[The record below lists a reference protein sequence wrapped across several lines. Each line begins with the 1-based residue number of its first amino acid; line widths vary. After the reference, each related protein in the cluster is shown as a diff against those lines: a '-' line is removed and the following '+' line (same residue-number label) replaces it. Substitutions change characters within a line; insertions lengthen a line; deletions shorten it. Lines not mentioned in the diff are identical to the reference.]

1 MVAAIHIASLESLE
15 RSIVHWV
22 TCHWHHE
29 TLGRVFQA
37 VQSEWIGVPLFL
49 FGISLVARADRHKA
63 LRALLAGA
71 ASFGLCMAIATLM
84 WSTIDRERPPH
95 HYDRWLETEADLAAC
110 TTMPEAFAVRG
121 HVSSR
126 PSFPSRH
133 AMTIG
138 SFAGALLLASRG
150 VGALAWCYGLFVA
163 VGRIY
168 VGKHWPTDLLA
179 GMAIAMLVVWLC
191 WRALPAVL
199 GGIGVRAWVETSPE
213 GTREDT
219 TG

>member
-1 MVAAIHIASLESLE
+1 MAVFPLLASIEHLE
-15 RSIVHWV
+15 RSIVHWI

-49 FGISLVARADRHKA
+49 IGVSLLARSDRCKA

-71 ASFGLCMAIATLM
+71 ASFGLCMLVATLM

-95 HYDRWLETEADLAAC
+95 DYDRWLETDVELAAC
-110 TTMPEAFAVRG
+110 ASMPEAFPVRG

-133 AMTIG
+133 ALTIG
-138 SFAGALLLASRG
+138 SFAGALLMASRG
-150 VGALAWCYGLFVA
+150 LGIVAWIYGLFVA
-163 VGRIY
+163 IGRIY

-179 GMAIAMLVVWLC
+179 GMAIALCVVWLC
-191 WRALPAVL
+191 WRAVPAVL
-199 GGIGVRAWVETSPE
+199 GGIGLRSWVESDA
-213 GTREDT
+213 EDPLHDAA
-219 TG
+219 G